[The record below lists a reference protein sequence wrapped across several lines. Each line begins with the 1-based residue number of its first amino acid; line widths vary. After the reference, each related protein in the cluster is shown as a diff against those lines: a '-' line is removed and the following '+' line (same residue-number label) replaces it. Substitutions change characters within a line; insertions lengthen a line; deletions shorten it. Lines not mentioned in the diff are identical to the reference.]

1 MARITILGGT
11 GYAGAA
17 VVAEAAK
24 RGHQVTSVSRSE
36 PQSRVDGVEY
46 VVGSAVDDA
55 TLDAVL
61 PGRDVVVSA
70 ISPRG
75 DMADKLSGVVDDLV
89 ARLAGTPTRFGF
101 VGGASSLHV
110 EEGGPTLFDVSKD
123 HIPADVLPEVETGI
137 AALATLK
144 ASPESLDWFYVSP
157 PQDFGSWLGTPSQG
171 TYRLG
176 GDVLLKDAEGVSTI
190 SADDLALAIVDEV
203 EKAGHRRWFRHAPAA
218 LLNQRG
224 PGPAAAPGRLT
235 GGADRCARKDPA

>member
-36 PQSRVDGVEY
+36 PATRVEGVEY
-46 VVGSAVDDA
+46 VAGSALDGA

-75 DMADKLSGVVDDLV
+75 DMSGKLEAVVDDLV
-89 ARLAGTPTRFGF
+89 DRLAGTPTRFGF
-101 VGGASSLHV
+101 VGGASSLQI
-110 EEGGPTLFDVSKD
+110 EEGGPTVFDVSKD
-123 HIPADVLPEVETGI
+123 HLPDDVRPEVETGI

-144 ASPESLDWFYVSP
+144 ASPEQLDWFYVSP
-157 PQDFGSWLGTPSQG
+157 PADFGSWLGTPSQG

-176 GDVLLKDAEGVSTI
+176 GDVLLKDADGVSTI
-190 SADDLALAIVDEV
+190 SAADLALAIVDEV
-203 EKAGHRRWFRHAPAA
+203 EKAGHRRRRFTAA
-218 LLNQRG
+218 Y
-224 PGPAAAPGRLT
+224 
-235 GGADRCARKDPA
+235 

>member
-17 VVAEAAK
+17 IVAEAAK
-24 RGHQVTSVSRSE
+24 RGHEVTSVSRSE
-36 PQSRVDGVEY
+36 PEARVDGVEY
-46 VVGSAVDDA
+46 VVGSALDDA

-75 DMADKLSGVVDDLV
+75 DMAGKLEGVVDELV
-89 ARLAGTPTRFGF
+89 TRLAGTPTRLGF
-101 VGGASSLHV
+101 VGGASSLHI
-110 EEGGPTLFDVSKD
+110 EEGGPTVFEVSKD
-123 HIPADVLPEVETGI
+123 HLPEDVRPEVETGI

-144 ASPESLDWFYVSP
+144 ASPEQLDWFYVSP
-157 PQDFGSWLGTPSQG
+157 PADFGSWLGAPSQG

-203 EKAGHRRWFRHAPAA
+203 EKAGHRRRRFTAA
-218 LLNQRG
+218 Y
-224 PGPAAAPGRLT
+224 
-235 GGADRCARKDPA
+235 